1 MKLEKI
7 KTTNKCNQMK
17 PKTQLKKKERKK
29 KDGLLLVEFFLYS
42 KAFLM

>member
-1 MKLEKI
+1 MQPNETK
-7 KTTNKCNQMK
+7 NSV
-17 PKTQLKKKERKK
+17 KKERKKK